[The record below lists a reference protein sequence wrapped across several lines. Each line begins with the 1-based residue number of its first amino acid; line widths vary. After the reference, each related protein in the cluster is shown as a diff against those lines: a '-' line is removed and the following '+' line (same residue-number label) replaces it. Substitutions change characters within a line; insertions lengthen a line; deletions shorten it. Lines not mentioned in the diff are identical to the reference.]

1 MEYQSDYILRIIEQM
16 GAAIRAAFR
25 RYREGGSAGES
36 IDMVHEAIGQIVDM
50 DPAVFLRLAPQSMVS
65 FLELSNLDRRVTC
78 KLAEALL
85 LEADLLESDGAI
97 AEGAV
102 RRAQASAVLASA
114 DPASAN

>member
-1 MEYQSDYILRIIEQM
+1 MEYQSDYILRLVEQM

-25 RYREGGSAGES
+25 RYREGGSAGEA
-36 IDMVHEAIGQIVDM
+36 IDMVDRAIGTIVDM

-65 FLELSNLDRRVTC
+65 FLELSNLDRRVAR

-85 LEADLLESDGAI
+85 LEADLLESSGSI
-97 AEGAV
+97 AEGAI
-102 RRAQASAVLASA
+102 RRSQASAVLAST